1 MKKLFTFKLDR
12 EIKKTVKEETKNGK
26 GEAVTTEKE
35 IVNEIKQKV
44 FLKKPTRSLFDEAE
58 LFYGVRLSE
67 GIKAGLLTRALLAK
81 RFSNDGGVLSED
93 DKDRYSE
100 LYIKLYEKQLDIER
114 MSSTP
119 AKKRTKD
126 DEGKLT
132 EALESSA
139 ELRQQLTDFEMA
151 QSSLFEQTAENRARN
166 KTILWWTL
174 QLSHLEDEDGK
185 EEAVFAGSV
194 YDDKLASYD
203 ILEESEDQFDDDLL
217 RKLVYYVSF
226 WYVGRVT
233 SQREFEELLKDS
245 GEELLSEAEE
255 AKEESKKEESKK
267 EEPKKEEPKKEE
279 PKKEEPKKE
288 EPPKQEPE
296 KTITNHEPRKGS
308 EGK

>member
-12 EIKKTVKEETKNGK
+12 EIKKTVKEETKNDK
-26 GEAVTTEKE
+26 GETVTTEKE

-185 EEAVFAGSV
+185 EEAVFAGGV

-203 ILEESEDQFDDDLL
+203 VLEESEDQFDDDLL

-255 AKEESKKEESKK
+255 AKEE
-267 EEPKKEEPKKEE
+267 PKKEEPKKEE
-279 PKKEEPKKE
+279 P
-288 EPPKQEPE
+288 E
-296 KTITNHEPRKGS
+296 KTITNHEPKKGS
-308 EGK
+308 KGE